1 MGTGS
6 GQQASQ
12 TTTKYTPTAEET
24 ELNKLYLGQ
33 MKEMDP
39 LTRQMNQA
47 GGSAVLNLLQG
58 KELPGYLGKLSGGI
72 SEEMTADIANRSIK
86 DIQPFFGQAGLLDS
100 GVNAQISSRT
110 AGDVRRASAE
120 FNINNL
126 MQLLNVGVGGQAS
139 VVGTSQ
145 STGNT
150 LSSALA
156 GLRTA
161 NTQSSSSYSYTQ
173 PFAQTFSQMGQ
184 GAQSFSSAFNQFRQ
198 PCWVAA
204 ELFGG
209 WDKIKTHLTR
219 YFFKFMAPKFMLEF
233 YEKHGENIA
242 EYIHDKPIL
251 KALLRPFFEVF
262 AFLGACGVKE
272 VCHG

>member
-1 MGTGS
+1 MASASGSSSHGQQSGS
-6 GQQASQ
+6 GSSSQ
-12 TTTKYTPTAEET
+12 NTQWTPTPEET
-24 ELNKLYLGQ
+24 ELNKLYLSQ

-39 LTRQMNQA
+39 LTRQLNQA

-72 SEEMTADIANRSIK
+72 TEEMTADIANRSIK

-139 VVGTSQ
+139 VVGTTQ
-145 STGNT
+145 QTGNT

-156 GLRTA
+156 GLRSSNTTGTYA
-161 NTQSSSSYSYTQ
+161 NQGRTSGS
-173 PFAQTFSQMGQ
+173 TFGW
-184 GAQSFSSAFNQFRQ
+184 GANLFGGI
-198 PCWVAA
+198 CWVAA

-209 WDKIKTHLTR
+209 WDSPKTHAVRHYMLT
-219 YFFKFMAPKFMLEF
+219 MAPKWLLQA
-233 YEKHGENIA
+233 YRTHGELLAARMHKN
-242 EYIHDKPIL
+242 PFL
-251 KALLRPFFEVF
+251 KALIRPFFEVF
-262 AFLGACGVKE
+262 AFLGSECKE
-272 VCHG
+272 VSHA